1 MTGLGDVNPSE
12 GARVSL
18 DLAESDSNAATYRC
32 VIRWHDAAT
41 KTPTNASGTVR
52 VTINPPGVEFS
63 QLEAAPEAVLTF
75 ARTLLRTTARGV
87 QNARWPRRITRWR
100 DES

>member
-1 MTGLGDVNPSE
+1 MTGLGDVNPIE
-12 GARVSL
+12 GVRVSL
-18 DLAESDSNAATYRC
+18 DLTDSDSNAATYRC
-32 VIRWHDAAT
+32 VIRWSNADT
-41 KTPTNASGTVR
+41 KTPTSASGTVR

-63 QLEAAPEAVLTF
+63 QLEAAPEAVLAF
-75 ARTLLRTTARGV
+75 VRTLLRTSARGV